1 MTAAQFDYGTSGR
14 PASKRADLQ
23 AVLALLGP
31 AMALRSRHDAPRVVA
46 RLAEVPGISSARL
59 DTVPAGRRSRA
70 ATGLVWLI
78 GAGSG
83 RRLLSVRTAGPPADD
98 ALVAVLDAFAAV
110 LAERLGK
117 ADGPTP
123 DNDFVAAV
131 CHTLRGSLTSLIAFS
146 GFLAD
151 AEKGELTG
159 EHRQFAEIIRRTG
172 DRMLAVIEELALIAR
187 LESGECRLDL
197 ALASIPELV
206 RTVVA
211 EQRPRS
217 QSAAVALLGEVVD
230 GPPISCDRV
239 RLHQLLTS
247 LVVSRLDVASPGGA
261 VDLRAMPAPTG
272 WTIEVT
278 DSGPGYPEGELD
290 QLFTAFYQASRPPPT
305 GTPVTGL
312 GLALS
317 RAIAESHG
325 GTIQADNAGGGT
337 TIIVRL
343 PWRRPGQRW

>member
-1 MTAAQFDYGTSGR
+1 MTTAQFDLGAGGR

-31 AMALRSRHDAPRVVA
+31 AMALRSSHDAPRLVA

-59 DTVPAGRRSRA
+59 DAVLAGWESLT
-70 ATGLVWLI
+70 ATDLGWLI

-83 RRLLSVRTAGPPADD
+83 RRLLCVSTAGSADD
-98 ALVAVLDAFAAV
+98 ALVAVLDAFAGI
-110 LAERLGK
+110 LADRLEK

-123 DNDFVAAV
+123 GNDFVVAV
-131 CHTLRGSLTSLIAFS
+131 GHALRGSLTSLIAFS
-146 GFLAD
+146 GLLAE
-151 AEKGELTG
+151 AEKGEVKG
-159 EHRQFAEIIRRTG
+159 EYRRFAEIIRRTS
-172 DRMLAVIEELALIAR
+172 DRMLAVIEELVLIAR

-197 ALASIPELV
+197 ALASVPESV

-211 EQRPRS
+211 ELQPRS
-217 QSAAVALLGEVVD
+217 RFAGVALLGEVVD

-247 LVVSRLDVASPGGA
+247 LIVSRLDVAPPGGA
-261 VDLRAMPAPTG
+261 VDLRAMPTPTG
-272 WTIEVT
+272 WRIEVA
-278 DSGPGYPEGELD
+278 DSGPGYPEEELD
-290 QLFTAFYQASRPPPT
+290 HLFTAFHQASRFPPT
-305 GTPVTGL
+305 GTSATGL

-325 GTIQADNAGGGT
+325 GTIRAGNTGGGT
-337 TIIVRL
+337 TITVLL
-343 PWRRPGQRW
+343 PWRRPGERG

>member
-1 MTAAQFDYGTSGR
+1 MTTAQFDYGASGR
-14 PASKRADLQ
+14 PASKRVDLQ

-31 AMALRSRHDAPRVVA
+31 AMALRSRHDAPRMVA

-59 DTVPAGRRSRA
+59 DTISAGRRSRA
-70 ATGLVWLI
+70 ATDLVWLI

-83 RRLLSVRTAGPPADD
+83 RRLLSVRTAGPAADD
-98 ALVAVLDAFAAV
+98 ALVAVLDAFAEV
-110 LAERLGK
+110 LAERLGN

-123 DNDFVAAV
+123 DNNFVAAV
-131 CHTLRGSLTSLIAFS
+131 CHTLRGSLTSLITFS

-151 AEKGELTG
+151 AEKGELTA
-159 EHRQFAEIIRRTG
+159 EYRQFAEIIRRTG

-206 RTVVA
+206 RTVTA
-211 EQRPRS
+211 EQQPLS
-217 QSAAVALLGEVVD
+217 QPAAVALLSEVVD
-230 GPPISCDRV
+230 GPPLSCDRV

-247 LVVSRLDVASPGGA
+247 LVVSRLEVASPGGA
-261 VDLRAMPAPTG
+261 VVLRAMPAPTG
-272 WTIEVT
+272 WRIEVT

-290 QLFTAFYQASRPPPT
+290 QLFTAFYQASTPPPT
-305 GTPVTGL
+305 GTPATGL

-325 GTIQADNAGGGT
+325 GTVQADNTGGGT
-337 TIIVRL
+337 TIIVLL
-343 PWRRPGQRW
+343 PWRRPGQRR